1 MNRPH
6 QAIIDD
12 QFGPRASAYVTSLV
26 HSSGADLDA
35 IEALAQE
42 VRPPC
47 ALDLGAG
54 GGHVAYRL
62 AVHARRVVAADIS
75 ARMLGAVAETAAG
88 RRLANVETRVAA
100 AERLPFANDAFDLL
114 ASRFSAH
121 HWADLDAGLAEA
133 RRVLRPGAPAVFVD
147 IVSPGS
153 PALDTHLQA
162 VELLRDTSH
171 VRDYALTEW
180 ISALGRAG
188 FAMRRLTTWR
198 VAIDFTSWIERM
210 ATPAP
215 AVAAILG
222 LQAAASDATR
232 AHFAILADGSFELD
246 AAMIE
251 AV

>member
-1 MNRPH
+1 MNRLH
-6 QAIIDD
+6 EAIVDD
-12 QFGPRASAYVTSLV
+12 QFGPRASAYVTSVV

-35 IEALAQE
+35 IEALARE
-42 VRPPC
+42 ARPPC
-47 ALDLGAG
+47 ALDLGSG

-62 AVHARRVVAADIS
+62 APHALRVVAADIS
-75 ARMLGAVAETAAG
+75 ARMLAAVVDTASARG
-88 RRLANVETRVAA
+88 LTNIETRVAM
-100 AERLPFANDAFDLL
+100 AERLPFADDAFDLL

-121 HWADLDAGLAEA
+121 HWCNLQAGLAEA

-171 VRDYALTEW
+171 VRDFTLAEW
-180 ISALGRAG
+180 VSALARAG
-188 FAMRRLTTWR
+188 FAPKRLTTWR
-198 VAIDFTSWIERM
+198 VAIDFDSWIERM
-210 ATPAP
+210 ATPGP

-222 LQAAASDATR
+222 LQAAASEATR
-232 AHFAILADGSFELD
+232 AHFAILPDGSFELE

-251 AV
+251 VV

>member
-1 MNRPH
+1 MNRQH
-6 QAIIDD
+6 EAIVDD

-42 VRPPC
+42 ARPPC

-54 GGHVAYRL
+54 GGHVSYRL
-62 AVHARRVVAADIS
+62 APHALRVVAADIS
-75 ARMLGAVAETAAG
+75 ARMLSVVADTAAG
-88 RRLANVETRVAA
+88 RGLTNIETRVAL
-100 AERLPFANDAFDLL
+100 AERLPFADDAFDMV

-121 HWADLDAGLAEA
+121 HWSNLLAGLGEA
-133 RRVLRPGAPAVFVD
+133 RRVLRHGAPALFVD
-147 IVSPGS
+147 IISPGS

-171 VRDYALTEW
+171 VRDYTLAEW
-180 ISALGRAG
+180 VSALERSG
-188 FAMRRLTTWR
+188 FAPRRLTTWR
-198 VAIDFTSWIERM
+198 VAIDFASWIERM
-210 ATPAP
+210 ATPGP

-222 LQAAASDATR
+222 LQAAACEGTR
-232 AHFAILADGSFELD
+232 AHFAILPDGSFELD

>member
-1 MNRPH
+1 MNRLH
-6 QAIIDD
+6 ESIVDD
-12 QFGPRASAYVTSLV
+12 QFGPRASAYVTSVV

-42 VRPPC
+42 ARPPC

-62 AVHARRVVAADIS
+62 ASHALRVVAADIS
-75 ARMLGAVAETAAG
+75 ARMLATVADTASARG
-88 RRLANVETRVAA
+88 LTNIETRVAM
-100 AERLPFANDAFDLL
+100 AERLPFADDAFDLL

-121 HWADLDAGLAEA
+121 HWGDLQAGLAEA

-171 VRDYALTEW
+171 VRDYTVAEW
-180 ISALGRAG
+180 VSALSRAG
-188 FAMRRLTTWR
+188 FAPKRLTTWR
-198 VAIDFTSWIERM
+198 VAIDFGSWIERM
-210 ATPAP
+210 ATPGQ

-222 LQAAASDATR
+222 LQAAASEATR
-232 AHFAILADGSFELD
+232 AHFAILPDGSFELE

-251 AV
+251 VV

>member
-1 MNRPH
+1 MDRPH
-6 QAIIDD
+6 EAIVDQ
-12 QFGPRASAYVTSLV
+12 QFGPRASAYVTSVV
-26 HSSGADLDA
+26 HASGADLDA
-35 IEALAQE
+35 LEALAQE

-47 ALDLGAG
+47 ALDLGSG

-62 AVHARRVVAADIS
+62 ASHALRVIAADIS
-75 ARMLGAVAETAAG
+75 ARMLVAVAETAAAKG
-88 RRLANVETRVAA
+88 LANISTRVAA

-121 HWADLDAGLAEA
+121 HWANLDAGLAEA
-133 RRVLRPGAPAVFVD
+133 RRVLRPGAPAVFID
-147 IVSPGS
+147 IVSPGP

-171 VRDYALTEW
+171 VRDYALPEW
-180 ISALGRAG
+180 MLALERAG
-188 FAMRRLTTWR
+188 FAVRRLTTWR
-198 VAIDFTSWIERM
+198 VAIDFASWIERM

-215 AVAAILG
+215 AVEAIQG

-232 AHFAILADGSFELD
+232 AHFAILPDGSFELD

-251 AV
+251 VV